1 MSRPS
6 PAVPICATHVPSS
19 VMWIGDAERACFQSS
34 DVIGTAT
41 NKDAAGADLLQN
53 WTVFEGR
60 LKLALQ
66 IAALGCP
73 KIWTLSSGEWGRK
86 QQRRT
91 ATEVMRAE
99 RTFPPENALRGEQRG
114 FAPKPTQN

>member
-6 PAVPICATHVPSS
+6 PAMPICATHVPSS
-19 VMWIGDAERACFQSS
+19 VMWTGDAESACFQSS

-41 NKDAAGADLLQN
+41 NRHAAGADLLQN

-60 LKLALQ
+60 LRVALQ
-66 IAALGCP
+66 IAALRCP
-73 KIWTLSSGEWGRK
+73 KIWTPSSGEWGRK

-91 ATEVMRAE
+91 ATEVMHA
-99 RTFPPENALRGEQRG
+99 EQRG
-114 FAPKPTQN
+114 FAPSPTQN